1 MAKDVFSVS
10 EVNNYISGMFDND
23 FMLKNICV
31 SGEVSNITY
40 HTSGHIYFTLKDEES
55 YISGV
60 MFRGN
65 RARGLKAPVKTG
77 DSVLVTGK
85 VGVYSAAGKYQIYA
99 NNIEQAGIG
108 QLYKRFEELK
118 AMFQEMGMF
127 DESYKRPIPRFAT
140 KIGVVTAATGAVI
153 HDIITTSTRR
163 NPHIQLTL
171 CPAQV
176 QGEGAAQS
184 IAEGIGRLDELNLDL
199 IIVGR
204 GGGSIEDLWAFNEEE
219 VARAIFACDTP
230 IISAVG
236 HEPDYTIAD
245 YVADLRAP
253 TPTAA
258 AELAVFEYDAFVD
271 ELENIESR
279 LYNTFSY
286 NYERSKNRLEV
297 LKNRL
302 GALSPTNVLTQ
313 YQMKLAEMN
322 NRLDENINRSIT
334 LARHTLENNANKLDG
349 LSPAKKLSSGFSY
362 VVDEKGRNITKASH
376 FDVDDECKIY
386 FSEGS
391 IRTKVV
397 EVKEK

>member
-10 EVNNYISGMFDND
+10 EVNNYISGMFEND
-23 FMLKNICV
+23 FMLKNICI

-40 HTSGHIYFTLKDEES
+40 HTSGHVYFTLKDEDS
-55 YISGV
+55 QLSGV
-60 MFRGN
+60 MFKNN
-65 RARGLKAPVKTG
+65 RARGLTFPLKTG
-77 DSVLVTGK
+77 DSVLVTGRIN
-85 VGVYSAAGKYQIYA
+85 VYAARGQYQIYA
-99 NNIEQAGIG
+99 TRFEQAGIG
-108 QLYKRFEELK
+108 QLYQKFEELK
-118 AMFQEMGMF
+118 AKFQEMGMF

-140 KIGVVTAATGAVI
+140 RIGIVTASTGAAI

-163 NPHIQLTL
+163 NPHVQLTL

-176 QGEGAAQS
+176 QGEGAAES
-184 IAEGIGRLDELNLDL
+184 IAEGIERLDELNLDL

-204 GGGSIEDLWAFNEEE
+204 GGGSIEDLWAFNEEA

-258 AELAVFEYDAFVD
+258 AELAVFEYDAFID
-271 ELENIESR
+271 ELDNIESR
-279 LYNTFSY
+279 LYNAFSN
-286 NYERSKNRLEV
+286 NYEKCKNKLE
-297 LKNRL
+297 LFRNRL
-302 GALSPTNVLTQ
+302 GALSPDNVLTQ
-313 YQMKLAEMN
+313 YQMRLSEIS
-322 NRLDENINRSIT
+322 NRLEDNINKSIT
-334 LARHTLENNANKLDG
+334 LSRHRLENGANKLDG

-362 VVDEKGRNITKASH
+362 VVDDKGRNITKASQ

-397 EVKEK
+397 EVQK

>member
-1 MAKDVFSVS
+1 MTKDVFSVS

-23 FMLKNICV
+23 FMLKNICIR
-31 SGEVSNITY
+31 GEVSNITY
-40 HTSGHIYFTLKDEES
+40 HTSGHIYFTLKDENS

-65 RARGLKAPVKTG
+65 RAKGLTFPVKTG
-77 DSVLVTGK
+77 DEVMVTGK
-85 VGVYSAAGKYQIYA
+85 IGVYAAAGKYQIYA
-99 NNIEQAGIG
+99 TSFEQSGVG
-108 QLYKRFEELK
+108 RLYQRFEELK
-118 AMFQEMGMF
+118 LKFQEMGMF
-127 DESYKRPIPRFAT
+127 DEAYKRPIPKYAT
-140 KIGVVTAATGAVI
+140 KVGIVTAATGAAI
-153 HDIITTSTRR
+153 HDIITTVARR
-163 NPHIQLTL
+163 NPHVQLTL

-176 QGEGAAQS
+176 QGDGAAES
-184 IAEGIGRLDELNLDL
+184 IAEGIARLDELNLDL

-258 AELAVFEYDAFVD
+258 AELAAFEYRAFIE
-271 ELENIESR
+271 ELTNIEAR
-279 LYNTFSY
+279 LYNAFS
-286 NYERSKNRLEV
+286 NSYERSKNRLEIF
-297 LKNRL
+297 KNRL

-313 YQMKLAEMN
+313 YQMRLAELSNQLDN
-322 NRLDENINRSIT
+322 NMDRLLTFS
-334 LARHTLENNANKLDG
+334 RHRLENDAGKLDG

-362 VVDEKGRNITKASH
+362 VVDKDGNNVTKASD
-376 FDVDDECKIY
+376 FDIDDECRIY

-391 IRTKVV
+391 IRTRVV
-397 EVKEK
+397 EVEK

>member
-1 MAKDVFSVS
+1 MTKDVFSVS

-23 FMLKNICV
+23 FMLKNICIR
-31 SGEVSNITY
+31 GEVSNITY
-40 HTSGHIYFTLKDEES
+40 HTSGHIYFTLKDENS

-60 MFRGN
+60 MFRSN
-65 RARGLKAPVKTG
+65 RAKGLTFPVKTG
-77 DSVLVTGK
+77 DEVMVTGK
-85 VGVYSAAGKYQIYA
+85 IGVYAAAGKYQIYA
-99 NNIEQAGIG
+99 TSFEQSGVG
-108 QLYKRFEELK
+108 RLYQRFEELK
-118 AMFQEMGMF
+118 LKFQEMGMF
-127 DESYKRPIPRFAT
+127 DEAYKRPIPKYAT
-140 KIGVVTAATGAVI
+140 KVGIVTAATGAAI
-153 HDIITTSTRR
+153 HDIITTVARR
-163 NPHIQLTL
+163 NPHVQLTL

-176 QGEGAAQS
+176 QGDGAAES
-184 IAEGIGRLDELNLDL
+184 IAEGIARLDELNLDL

-258 AELAVFEYDAFVD
+258 AELAAFEYRAFIE
-271 ELENIESR
+271 ELTNIEAR
-279 LYNTFSY
+279 LYNAFS
-286 NYERSKNRLEV
+286 NSYERSKSRLEIF
-297 LKNRL
+297 KNRL

-313 YQMKLAEMN
+313 YQMRLAELSNQLDN
-322 NRLDENINRSIT
+322 NMDRLLTFS
-334 LARHTLENNANKLDG
+334 RHRLENDAGKLDG

-362 VVDEKGRNITKASH
+362 VVDKDGNNVTKASD
-376 FDVDDECKIY
+376 FDIDDECRIY

-391 IRTKVV
+391 IRTRVV
-397 EVKEK
+397 EVEQ